1 MIGPGSMPRF
11 PWRAFKRKPT
21 LAYTRR
27 RRSRPL
33 KTHALSPAGIDT
45 EMVSFD
51 HGPVEFPVASVRPRE
66 VRGRAVAVLS
76 DLQRWLAARWAWFKP
91 RSVPCAVA
99 GLGMIAVIASAD
111 YLAHHMDQ
119 AGTHKPTAVRIDL
132 GPR

>member
-11 PWRAFKRKPT
+11 PWRAFKRKTT

-27 RRSRPL
+27 RRARP
-33 KTHALSPAGIDT
+33 KQRNQAQAVGVEREI
-45 EMVSFD
+45 MVFD

-66 VRGRAVAVLS
+66 ARGRAVAALA
-76 DLQRWLAARWAWFKP
+76 DLQRWLAARWESFKP

-111 YLAHHMDQ
+111 YLAHHLDQ
-119 AGTHKPTAVRIDL
+119 GDSHKPIVVRIDL